1 MWDRFGP
8 RAVDHGWWPGI
19 VGDLVPL
26 LFLIALLAFGIWAV
40 HRISEHDRMQA
51 AGAGGRMSPVSDG
64 ALEELRLRYA
74 RGDLDRDGYVQRLHD
89 LGGEGP
95 EPTPPP
101 APDPPDAA

>member
-8 RAVDHGWWPGI
+8 RTMYHGWWPGI

-26 LFLIALLAFGIWAV
+26 LFLVALLVFGIWAV
-40 HRISEHDRMQA
+40 RRISEQNRMHA
-51 AGAGGRMSPVSDG
+51 AGAGVGMPAVLDG

-74 RGDLDRDGYVQRLHD
+74 RGDLDRDEYAQRFRD

-95 EPTPPP
+95 EPAPPSPP
-101 APDPPDAA
+101 APPDAA

>member
-1 MWDRFGP
+1 MWDRFGL
-8 RAVDHGWWPGI
+8 RTMDHGWWPGM

-40 HRISEHDRMQA
+40 RRITEQDRMLA
-51 AGAGGRMSPVSDG
+51 VGAGARMPVVDG

-95 EPTPPP
+95 EPAPPSPPP
-101 APDPPDAA
+101 PPDAA

>member
-1 MWDRFGP
+1 MWDRYGP
-8 RAVDHGWWPGI
+8 RTMDHGWWPGI

-40 HRISEHDRMQA
+40 RRITERDRMLA
-51 AGAGGRMSPVSDG
+51 VGAGGGMPSVSDG

-89 LGGEGP
+89 LGGEGA
-95 EPTPPP
+95 EPAPPSPP
-101 APDPPDAA
+101 APPDAA

>member
-8 RAVDHGWWPGI
+8 QHMDHGWWPGI
-19 VGDLVPL
+19 VGGLVPL

-40 HRISEHDRMQA
+40 HRITEHDRMLTV
-51 AGAGGRMSPVSDG
+51 GAGRRMPAVPDG

-95 EPTPPP
+95 EPPPP
-101 APDPPDAA
+101 SPPPPDAA

>member
-8 RAVDHGWWPGI
+8 RTIDHGWWPGI

-26 LFLIALLAFGIWAV
+26 LFLVALLAFGIWAV
-40 HRISEHDRMQA
+40 LRITEQSRVPAASAGVRM
-51 AGAGGRMSPVSDG
+51 PYVPDG

-74 RGDLDRDGYVQRLHD
+74 RGDLDRDGYLQRLHD

-95 EPTPPP
+95 EPTHP
-101 APDPPDAA
+101 ASPDPPDAA